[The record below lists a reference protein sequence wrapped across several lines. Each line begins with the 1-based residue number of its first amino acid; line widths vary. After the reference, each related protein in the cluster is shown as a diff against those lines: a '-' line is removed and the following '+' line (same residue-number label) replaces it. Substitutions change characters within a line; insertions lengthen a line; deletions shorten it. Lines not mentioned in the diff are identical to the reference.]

1 MKKKWSISAMK
12 KSWKLPVIKKSW
24 KIPVIITCV
33 ATVVLIGSY
42 VGYSAMAK
50 NDVKTTQ
57 YMKLKATK
65 GNIEVVVTASGNA
78 GSSVSKDIVA
88 QNNGVLG
95 SFSVKP
101 GDVVKSGQSIGNI
114 VDEESNQSVEKAK
127 NTLAQ
132 DTLKLTQLNES
143 LKLLYVKAP
152 VSGVVK
158 SVNASI
164 GDDAGV
170 NAKNMHSIV
179 LSYKSNDGKEQLVN
193 VDAQNGIISDIYA
206 VVGSTVSK
214 GTNLFKLSA
223 NDINNSITS
232 QNLNI
237 QEDKTTL
244 SNAQKQ
250 VEYNNLLSPTAGVVA
265 ALNFAPGDSI
275 QSSKVIATI
284 IDPTKMQTVLAVD
297 ELDINKVK
305 IGQSVSITVDAI
317 KDKLFTGKVIKISSI
332 GITTDSVTTYD
343 VAVSMDAADGVKT
356 GMTTNAKISV
366 QTEENVVMLPIEGVK
381 STDTS
386 KSVIVQ
392 NPGTSSESSGGV
404 TTSISSSDISTK
416 KVQVGIAN
424 ENYVEVTSGV
434 SEGETVLVAII
445 KSASTTAPTAGG
457 AGGKGAGGGGGG
469 RAAN

>member
-1 MKKKWSISAMK
+1 MKKKWSISAM
-12 KSWKLPVIKKSW
+12 KKSW

-33 ATVVLIGSY
+33 ATVVLIGGY
-42 VGYSAMAK
+42 AGYSALAK
-50 NDVKTTQ
+50 TDVKTTQ

-65 GNIEVVVTASGNA
+65 GNIEAVVTASGSA

-88 QNNGVLG
+88 RNNGVLG

-114 VDEESNQSVEKAK
+114 VDEESNQNAEKAK

-143 LKLLYVKAP
+143 LKLLYIKAP

-158 SVNASI
+158 SVNAAI
-164 GDDAGV
+164 GDDASV
-170 NAKNMHSIV
+170 NSKNMHSIV
-179 LSYKSNDGKEQLVN
+179 LSYKASDGKEQLVN
-193 VDAQNGIISDIYA
+193 VDAQSGIISNIYA
-206 VVGSTVSK
+206 VVGTTVSK

-250 VEYNNLLSPTAGVVA
+250 VDYNNLLSPTAGVVA
-265 ALNFAPGDSI
+265 ALNFDPGDSI
-275 QSSKVIATI
+275 QSGKVIATI
-284 IDPTKMQTVLAVD
+284 IEPTKMQTVLTVD

-305 IGQSVSITVDAI
+305 IGQKVSITVDAI

-343 VAVSMDAADGVKT
+343 VAVSMDASDGVKT

-366 QTEENVVMLPIEGVK
+366 QTDENVIMLPIEGVK
-381 STDTS
+381 GTDTS
-386 KSVIVQ
+386 KSVTVQ
-392 NPGTSSESSGGV
+392 NPGTSSDSSGGV
-404 TTSISSSDISTK
+404 ITSISNSDVSTK

-434 SEGETVLVAII
+434 SEGDTVLVAII
-445 KSASTTAPTAGG
+445 KSTNTTVPTT
-457 AGGKGAGGGGGG
+457 GGKGG
-469 RAAN
+469 RAAK